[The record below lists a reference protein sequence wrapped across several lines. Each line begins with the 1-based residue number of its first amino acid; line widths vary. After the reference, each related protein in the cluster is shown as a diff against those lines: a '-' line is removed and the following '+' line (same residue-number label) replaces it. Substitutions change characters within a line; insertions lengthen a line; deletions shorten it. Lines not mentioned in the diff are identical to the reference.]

1 METTTFT
8 YTKVRPILG
17 ITIFSCFAI
26 CFLVLGILIHEIKS
40 WLFLALA
47 IACSIWAV
55 IYTIKYR
62 LIPAIRNYP
71 ILEVD
76 AEKLVFYLT
85 DRTIYWKDVVEI
97 SWDYYHGKYLSFEMV
112 DGSSNLTIGVSWIA
126 GSNDVIYNTVQE
138 YFGQS
143 LLAK

>member
-8 YTKVRPILG
+8 YTKARPILG
-17 ITIFSCFAI
+17 ITIFGCFTI
-26 CFLVLGILIHEIKS
+26 CLLVLGILIHEIKF
-40 WLFLALA
+40 WLFLGLPVV
-47 IACSIWAV
+47 CSICAV
-55 IYTIKYR
+55 IYSIKYR

-85 DRTIYWKDVVEI
+85 DRTIYWKDVIEI
-97 SWDYYHGKYLSFEMV
+97 SWYFDNGKYLSFEMV
-112 DGSSNLTIGVSWIA
+112 DGSRNLTIGVSWIA
-126 GSNDVIYNTVQE
+126 GSNDIIYNTVQE

>member
-17 ITIFSCFAI
+17 ITIFSCFTI
-26 CFLVLGILIHEIKS
+26 CFLVLGILSHEINI
-40 WLFLALA
+40 WLFLGLPVVG
-47 IACSIWAV
+47 SIYAV
-55 IYTIKYR
+55 IYIIKYR
-62 LIPAIRNYP
+62 LVPAIRNYP

-97 SWDYYHGKYLSFEMV
+97 SWYYYHGSYLSFEMV
-112 DGSSNLTIGVSWIA
+112 DGRRNLKVGVSWIA

>member
-17 ITIFSCFAI
+17 ITFFGSFTILSLI
-26 CFLVLGILIHEIKS
+26 LGILIQDIKFR
-40 WLFLALA
+40 LFLALPV
-47 IACSIWAV
+47 ACSIWAI
-55 IYTIKYR
+55 IYSIKYR

-97 SWDYYHGKYLSFEMV
+97 SWYFNKGRYLSFEMV
-112 DGSSNLTIGVSWIA
+112 DRSSNLTVGVSWIA
-126 GSNDVIYNTVQE
+126 GSDDVIYNTVQQ

-143 LLAK
+143 LQEK